1 MKGRSKSRGDA
12 GDASGRRALLEQL
25 MEQYD
30 SALLRY
36 AMRILNSREAAQ
48 DVVQNT
54 FIKLFKGLEDGMEP
68 SDKVRA
74 WLYRVTHNEAV
85 DYIRRESRFRAMQD
99 RYQDALDHGGN
110 EGEGERRE
118 SQKDQVLRHLAKLDE
133 KEQQVVLL
141 RLEEGLSYK
150 EIAEVTGRTVGNVG
164 NLLHHS
170 VKKLSGYLVKER
182 VSAEIAT
189 APKDVG

>member
-1 MKGRSKSRGDA
+1 MKGLSKSRGDA
-12 GDASGRRALLEQL
+12 GDASGRKAVLEQL

-74 WLYRVTHNEAV
+74 WLYRVTHNEAI

-99 RYQDALDHGGN
+99 RYQDAIEHGGAD
-110 EGEGERRE
+110 GDGERRE
-118 SQKDQVLRHLAKLDE
+118 TQKDLVLRFLGKLDE

-141 RLEEGLSYK
+141 RLEEDMSYK

-164 NLLHHS
+164 NVLHHS
-170 VKKLSGYLVKER
+170 VKKLSGYLKKER
-182 VSAEIAT
+182 VSADIAT
-189 APKDVG
+189 VPKDVR

>member
-36 AMRILNSREAAQ
+36 AMRILNNREAAQ

-74 WLYRVTHNEAV
+74 
-85 DYIRRESRFRAMQD
+85 
-99 RYQDALDHGGN
+99 
-110 EGEGERRE
+110 
-118 SQKDQVLRHLAKLDE
+118 
-133 KEQQVVLL
+133 
-141 RLEEGLSYK
+141 
-150 EIAEVTGRTVGNVG
+150 
-164 NLLHHS
+164 
-170 VKKLSGYLVKER
+170 
-182 VSAEIAT
+182 
-189 APKDVG
+189 

>member
-1 MKGRSKSRGDA
+1 MKGRSKSQGDA
-12 GDASGRRALLEQL
+12 ADASGRKALLEQL

-74 WLYRVTHNEAV
+74 WLYRVTHNEAI

-99 RYQDALDHGGN
+99 RYQDAIEH
-110 EGEGERRE
+110 GEGSQSGGRIGVCSSWFGQYVGGAGGSLAQRR
-118 SQKDQVLRHLAKLDE
+118 SPPSGAALAL
-133 KEQQVVLL
+133 QQPLPARDHV
-141 RLEEGLSYK
+141 
-150 EIAEVTGRTVGNVG
+150 
-164 NLLHHS
+164 
-170 VKKLSGYLVKER
+170 
-182 VSAEIAT
+182 
-189 APKDVG
+189 